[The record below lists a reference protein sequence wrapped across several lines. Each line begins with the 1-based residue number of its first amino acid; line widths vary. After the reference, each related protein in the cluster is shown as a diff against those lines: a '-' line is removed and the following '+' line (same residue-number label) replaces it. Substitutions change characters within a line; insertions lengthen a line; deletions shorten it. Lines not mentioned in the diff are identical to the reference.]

1 MSTMTTRADRDG
13 TRVKRALRGPISA
26 RPFTLDQ
33 ELEPFACWSGRPL
46 WVPPRGKS
54 EAFARTMLASSVWP
68 RSSFSTPARNH
79 GWSAVLDAHR
89 AEFAHVRGIDLF
101 KASIRLPKGKLLV
114 AITEQDRFDSITDTV
129 PACVRTRLDEF
140 LEGPGKRA
148 GVKVYYLKP
157 LCIEVGDKLI
167 FTTRSNVEAAV
178 HSIQEEVFAEYRR
191 LFTADLP
198 RRAVDGLASAVMAIP
213 RAMVA
218 CYVDRQKRALE
229 VQRARLEFQR
239 RKFALSVAMNHR
251 QTFQSQCSCNDMLQ
265 LMNPVREIDVVR
277 HYAIEH
283 DLSAIEFERMVQLA
297 AGTLPWFVTFSLAT
311 AFVMSMTA
319 SITAQT
325 AVSASAV
332 AVCDPVFVA
341 ELPESP
347 GVLLKIGHFD
357 EIAGVTHV
365 EL

>member
-1 MSTMTTRADRDG
+1 MSSVMKRATMDRTG
-13 TRVKRALRGPISA
+13 VKRPVRGPISA

-33 ELEPFACWSGRPL
+33 ELEPFACWAGRPL
-46 WVPPRGKS
+46 WVPPRRRS
-54 EAFARTMLASSVWP
+54 EAFARTMLASSFWP
-68 RSSFSTPARNH
+68 RSSFSARSRENS
-79 GWSAVLDAHR
+79 WSAVLAAHR
-89 AEFAHVRGIDLF
+89 SEFAHVRSIDLF

-114 AITEQDRFDSITDTV
+114 SITERDQFDSITDKV

-140 LEGPGKRA
+140 LEGPGKRV
-148 GVKVYYLKP
+148 GVKVFYLKP

-191 LFTADLP
+191 LFVADLP
-198 RRAVDGLASAVMAIP
+198 RRAVDGLAAATMAIP
-213 RAMVA
+213 RAMVSL
-218 CYVDRQKRALE
+218 YVDRQKRALE

-239 RKFALSVAMNHR
+239 RKFAHSVAMNHR
-251 QTFQSQCSCNDMLQ
+251 QTFHSECNCDEMLQ
-265 LMNPVREIDVVR
+265 LMSPVREIDVVR

-283 DLSAIEFERMVQLA
+283 DLSAAEFERMVQLA

-325 AVSASAV
+325 AATASAV